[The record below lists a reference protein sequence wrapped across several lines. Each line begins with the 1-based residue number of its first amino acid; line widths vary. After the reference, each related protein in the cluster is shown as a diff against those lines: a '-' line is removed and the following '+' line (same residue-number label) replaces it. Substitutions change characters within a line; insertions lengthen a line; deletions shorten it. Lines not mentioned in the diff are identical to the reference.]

1 MAGILV
7 VDDLPVIR
15 SGIIHILE
23 QNLPQRGPFY
33 QAADGQAAVLQ
44 ARAHKPD
51 IIFLDIKMPNQSG
64 LQAMAQIK
72 AELPDTRIVILTAY
86 NEFTYIQR
94 AIQQGARDYL
104 LKPVR
109 PQHLVEVVEK
119 IYAEIVNER
128 RQMKTIDMV
137 KDSLQKTLPVVEA
150 NLIENLIRGTL
161 PESETVDE
169 TLALLGKR
177 LNRPAVIL
185 AKVDQLENLL
195 SVYSSSELQKIYH
208 RMVEI
213 VRATMPEPQ
222 RSLVGYSYPARIVAI
237 VSCDQALQS
246 VDRLYALSQQIRN
259 RIEEQMPFTVTIGLG
274 NAYADWHSIPLS
286 YAEAS
291 LARRTQSRI
300 AGNKSLHIDDVARL
314 PVDKKSGTF
323 YRVEREQE
331 LIEAIRLH
339 NLQQAL
345 DLTNQIVEYFMER
358 FKDSEDFINA
368 VKNNCSEL
376 VSLISWAVVGM
387 GCEER
392 PVLDVFHQQIVSLK
406 GLSELAD
413 IRAWT
418 INSLME
424 LFQLGSQQTQV
435 QRAIDRALDYIR
447 EHYYRSDLSLNS
459 VAEAVNLS
467 PSYLGAQFK
476 RHTGSTY
483 ISFLTTLRIE
493 EAKRLLRSTDLSINY
508 IAEKVGYPNVTNFYR
523 HFQRLAG
530 MTPAAYRKR
539 ETRPTGR
546 KADGMAEAAGLSR
559 KG

>member
-23 QNLPQRGPFY
+23 QNLPQRGPFF
-33 QAADGQAAVLQ
+33 QAADGQSAVMQ

-51 IIFLDIKMPNQSG
+51 IVFMDIKMPNQSG

-86 NEFTYIQR
+86 NEFAYIQR

-109 PQHLVEVVEK
+109 PQHLVDVVEK
-119 IYAEIVNER
+119 IYAEIIAER
-128 RQMKTIDMV
+128 RQMKTMDMV

-161 PESETVDE
+161 PETETVEE
-169 TLALLGKR
+169 TLALLGKW

-213 VRATMPEPQ
+213 VRETMPEPQ
-222 RSLVGYSYPARIVAI
+222 RCLVGYSYPARIVAV

-246 VDRLYALSQQIRN
+246 VDRLYALSQQIRAK
-259 RIEEQMPFTVTIGLG
+259 IEEQMPFTVTIGLG
-274 NAYADWHSIPLS
+274 NACADWRSIPLS

-300 AGNKSLHIDDVARL
+300 AGNQSLHIGDVARL
-314 PVDKKSGTF
+314 PGNNKEGSF
-323 YRVEREQE
+323 YRVQREQE
-331 LIEAIRLH
+331 LIEAIKLH
-339 NLQQAL
+339 QMQLAL
-345 DLTNQIVEYFMER
+345 DLTTQIVEYFIER
-358 FKDSEDFINA
+358 FKDQDDFVNA

-392 PVLDVFHQQIVSLK
+392 AVLEIFQHQIISLK
-406 GLSELAD
+406 GLTELAD

-424 LFQLGSQQTQV
+424 LFQLSSQQTQV
-435 QRAIDRALDYIR
+435 QRVIDRALDYIR
-447 EHYYRSDLSLNS
+447 EHFDRSDLSLNS

-476 RHTGSTY
+476 RQTGTTY
-483 ISFLTTLRIE
+483 INFLTTLRIE
-493 EAKRLLRSTDLSINY
+493 EAKRLLRSTDLSIQS
-508 IAEKVGYPNVTNFYR
+508 IADKVGYPNVTNFYR
-523 HFQRLAG
+523 HFQRLVG
-530 MTPAAYRKR
+530 MTPAAYRKKEMKWGCKSAEVSR
-539 ETRPTGR
+539 EGVEVR
-546 KADGMAEAAGLSR
+546 
-559 KG
+559 

>member
-23 QNLPQRGPFY
+23 KNLPERGPFY
-33 QAADGQAAVLQ
+33 QAADGQSAVMQ
-44 ARAHKPD
+44 ARAYRPD
-51 IIFLDIKMPNQSG
+51 IIFMDIKMPNQSG
-64 LQAMAQIK
+64 LQAMSQIK
-72 AELPDTRIVILTAY
+72 AELPDSRIVILTAY

-119 IYAEIVNER
+119 IYAEIVHER
-128 RQMKTIDMV
+128 RQMKTMDMV

-161 PESETVDE
+161 PETETVEE

-177 LNRPAVIL
+177 LHRPAVIL

-195 SVYSSSELQKIYH
+195 SVYSSAELQKIYN
-208 RMVEI
+208 RMVDI
-213 VRATMPEPQ
+213 VRETMPEPQ

-246 VDRLYALSQQIRN
+246 VDRLYALSQQIRAK
-259 RIEEQMPFTVTIGLG
+259 IEKQMPFTVTIGLG

-300 AGNKSLHIDDVARL
+300 ASNKSLHIDDVSRL
-314 PVDKKSGTF
+314 MIDKTGASF
-323 YRVEREQE
+323 YRVQREQE
-331 LIEAIRLH
+331 LIEAIKLH
-339 NLQQAL
+339 NLQLAL
-345 DLTNQIVEYFMER
+345 DITTQIVEYFIER

-376 VSLISWAVVGM
+376 VSLISWAVVGV

-392 PVLDVFHQQIVSLK
+392 SVLDVFHQQIVSLK
-406 GLSELAD
+406 GLTELAD

-418 INSLME
+418 VNSLME

-435 QRAIDRALDYIR
+435 QRAIDQALDYIR
-447 EHYYRSDLSLNS
+447 GNFSHSDLSLNS

-467 PSYLGAQFK
+467 PSYLGTQFK
-476 RHTGSTY
+476 RHTGTTY
-483 ISFLTTLRIE
+483 INFLTTLRIE

-523 HFQRLAG
+523 HFQRQVG
-530 MTPAAYRKR
+530 MTPAAFRKQEMNWGCKNLESTN
-539 ETRPTGR
+539 ETGVL
-546 KADGMAEAAGLSR
+546 K
-559 KG
+559 KK